1 MATLKT
7 GWIKKLIN
15 GVSEKIFAISHVKSV
30 YYNYAEKKT
39 LANKLD
45 SMDKEISIAKTTI
58 NNLTT
63 TSTGTALDAY
73 QGKLLSD
80 RIDTLTPSKVI
91 VSCTTNGDTFAAGDS
106 KSVSLPITPGVYI
119 LGIKSLYDDIYNGI
133 CWVNNYWG
141 GEYGNSG
148 IICINAPISIS
159 VTGKTLTIT
168 NTLDTDIRIR
178 DVQITIHKIT

>member
-7 GWIKKLIN
+7 GWMKKLIN

-30 YYNYAEKKT
+30 YYNYSEKKT

-45 SMDKEISIAKTTI
+45 SMDKEISVAKTTI

-91 VSCTTNGDTFAAGDS
+91 LSCTTNGDIFAAGDS
-106 KSVSLPITPGVYI
+106 KSISLPITSGVYI
-119 LGIKSLYDDIYNGI
+119 LGIRSLYDDVVNGI
-133 CWVNNYWG
+133 CWITSFWG
-141 GEYGNSG
+141 GKNGTSG
-148 IICINAPISIS
+148 IICINGPIGISI
-159 VTGKTLTIT
+159 TGNTLTIT
-168 NTLDTDIRIR
+168 NTHATEIRIR
-178 DVQITIHKIT
+178 DVQITINNIG